1 MTAGMIEK
9 RSRFCIHLSVI
20 VAATEHEAEIKIS
33 RLSSNHRV
41 LSNIQ
46 EILVLVV
53 VNVDACVGLLH
64 TPHL

>member
-9 RSRFCIHLSVI
+9 QSRFCIHLSAI

-33 RLSSNHRV
+33 QLSSNHRV

-46 EILVLVV
+46 EILVLVI
-53 VNVDACVGLLH
+53 NVDSCVGLLR